1 MIVGSSPQPKNSPSR
16 RFIPMTFS
24 SVGRSSPS
32 SYYFEELC
40 MAAAVVSRLSLS
52 KVPWN
57 VSYCRNPP
65 SSALDGKW
73 PVCGRYYF
81 VDDRC
86 LSSSSSRCLC
96 CFGLSYL
103 RQPLSSLRISII
115 IYRRIVGI
123 GRVSN
128 NQRVSLLRLLFN
140 KLRNQ
145 ASQQNF
151 SYLQTNAAHPPNT

>member
-1 MIVGSSPQPKNSPSR
+1 M
-16 RFIPMTFS
+16 
-24 SVGRSSPS
+24 
-32 SYYFEELC
+32 
-40 MAAAVVSRLSLS
+40 
-52 KVPWN
+52 
-57 VSYCRNPP
+57 
-65 SSALDGKW
+65 
-73 PVCGRYYF
+73 CGRYYF

-86 LSSSSSRCLC
+86 LSSSSSSRCLC

-103 RQPLSSLRISII
+103 CHPLSSLRISII

-151 SYLQTNAAHPPNT
+151 SYLQTNAAHPPKHILSALFSSSFVYSDDSQGTSCDGLSGRVRVDNVPSITNSSLRHYLICMHAESCPCL